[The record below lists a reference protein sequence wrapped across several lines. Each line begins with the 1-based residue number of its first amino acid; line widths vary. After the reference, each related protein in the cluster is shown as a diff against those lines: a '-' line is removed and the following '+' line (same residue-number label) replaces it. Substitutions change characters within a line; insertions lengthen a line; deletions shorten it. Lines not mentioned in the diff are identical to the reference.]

1 MPFEP
6 PPAVHA
12 AALWSGL
19 LIILMLL
26 LSVLV
31 TRQRRAHDIAHGH
44 GDEPRLTAAVRAF
57 GNAAE
62 YVPAGIGG
70 LMLLALAGAMPLVVH
85 LAGVSLFAGRVIH
98 AIGLSRSAGT
108 SLFRSVGMIVTWVSY
123 LFTAVALLVYAIPS

>member
-6 PPAVHA
+6 PPAAHA

-31 TRQRRAHDIAHGH
+31 TRQRRAHDIAEGH

-62 YVPAGIGG
+62 YVPAGMAA
-70 LMLLALAGAMPLVVH
+70 LAVLALVGAPYALVHGIGLILFLGRVAH
-85 LAGVSLFAGRVIH
+85 AWGLSLNAGVSIGRTIG
-98 AIGLSRSAGT
+98 AIL
-108 SLFRSVGMIVTWVSY
+108 TWLSY
-123 LFTAVALLVYAIPS
+123 LFAAVILLSYAII